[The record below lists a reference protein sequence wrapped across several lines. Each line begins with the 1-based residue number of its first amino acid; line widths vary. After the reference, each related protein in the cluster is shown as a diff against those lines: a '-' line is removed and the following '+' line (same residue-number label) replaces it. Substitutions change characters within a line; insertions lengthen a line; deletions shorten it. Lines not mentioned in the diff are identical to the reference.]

1 MEGTRK
7 LLVEKV
13 TNVEGVE
20 ELKRGVIDFLK
31 EKFVQLLHLL
41 DDFGRFFTEKVDQ
54 LLPPATRAETLNRWL
69 HVGLTVVLPAGLAL
83 LFLYYCFRCCCR
95 SCCRRGR
102 AGWAHGKMMKA
113 PGRDGL
119 LMPRDSFESN
129 PLSYFRDLRAGKDLV
144 Y

>member
-1 MEGTRK
+1 MEETRK
-7 LLVEKV
+7 LLVEKM

-69 HVGLTVVLPAGLAL
+69 HVGLTVVLPVALSL
-83 LFLYYCFRCCCR
+83 LFLYYCCRCCCR
-95 SCCRRGR
+95 GGGAAGR
-102 AGWAHGKMMKA
+102 AAGRMMKA
-113 PGRDGL
+113 PGRGGR
-119 LMPRDSFESN
+119 LMPRASFEGN
-129 PLSYFRDLRAGKDLV
+129 PQSYFRDLHAGKDLV